1 MTFRKFCSLGLMM
14 FLSTSPAHAQS
25 ENATGGMEQS
35 NSPELSQQ
43 VIELRALVQKLQ
55 ARVDDLERRTQ
66 AQSDTTAA
74 APPPAQPA
82 NAAPQQQAQAQ
93 ATPSQPSLPVP
104 SSGPDFLHGTTFN
117 LLMDGYYGYNFNNP
131 IGRVNLLRAYD
142 VSSNAF
148 SLNQAALV
156 VENAPDPDNGDR
168 KSVV

>member
-74 APPPAQPA
+74 APPRRSPRMQPR
-82 NAAPQQQAQAQ
+82 NSKRKLRQHHRSRLCPF
-93 ATPSQPSLPVP
+93 PPP
-104 SSGPDFLHGTTFN
+104 GPTSFTVRLS
-117 LLMDGYYGYNFNNP
+117 
-131 IGRVNLLRAYD
+131 IC
-142 VSSNAF
+142 
-148 SLNQAALV
+148 
-156 VENAPDPDNGDR
+156 
-168 KSVV
+168 